1 MIESFESIYEQLTEE
16 EKQLLAKIENKLNSV
31 VEEIKD
37 NRFVNIDT
45 DNPNVVPDFS
55 EKHPDLIHP
64 KHLTIAPHEITFL
77 IKAEVSE
84 IDDKGYLGE
93 IKEIVEKYYHVPVK
107 AKDDYEIYMNKFFE
121 KFHSSLES
129 VCQELNQFKK

>member
-1 MIESFESIYEQLTEE
+1 MIESFASIYEQLTEE
-16 EKQLLAKIENKLNSV
+16 EKQLLSTIENKLNAAI
-31 VEEIKD
+31 EEIKD
-37 NRFVNIDT
+37 NRFTDIDIN
-45 DNPNVVPDFS
+45 NPNGVPDFS
-55 EKHPDLIHP
+55 EKHPDVIHS
-64 KHLTIAPHEITFL
+64 KHVTTAPHEITFF

-107 AKDDYEIYMNKFFE
+107 AKDDWKIHMDKFFE
-121 KFHSSLES
+121 KFHNSLEN